1 MRIILKK
8 HILSINIKMSK
19 YNTES
24 CNVEVAPEENT
35 TFEQRLDAC
44 SSQLQNVIS
53 LCKTVLSE
61 NKLLRKEHGRVVRE
75 LAKRTRKKKTN
86 QSGGTKQPSGFAK
99 PAAIS
104 KDLAKFLGVKSDILL
119 ARTEVTKR
127 VNLYIKTNDLQ
138 NPENRRIIV
147 PDGKLRKL
155 LNNGDEQVTYFNL
168 QRYMKVHFPKKV

>member
-1 MRIILKK
+1 
-8 HILSINIKMSK
+8 MSK
-19 YNTES
+19 ANTDS
-24 CNVEVAPEENT
+24 STVEVSSEEEVS
-35 TFEQRLDAC
+35 FEQRLDTC

-75 LAKRTRKKKTN
+75 LAKRTRKKKASQT
-86 QSGGTKQPSGFAK
+86 GGTKQPSGFAK

-127 VNLYIKTNDLQ
+127 VNLYIKSNDLQ
-138 NPENRRIIV
+138 NPENRRIIE
-147 PDGKLRKL
+147 PDNKLGKL
-155 LNNGDEQVTYFNL
+155 LNNGNEQVTYFNL